1 MKSLLI
7 CLALLLPAALLPA
20 HAADDPARK
29 DGGAEFIKG
38 RLFPPE
44 LVMRHQAR
52 LNLTEKQR
60 ATIKNELKSFQS
72 RLAEVQWD
80 MLEAS
85 TGLDTAI
92 DALPVNREAV
102 MQQVE
107 RVLLAENRVKLL
119 HLEMLIAIKNAL
131 DAEQVAYLKSVPQE

>member
-1 MKSLLI
+1 MKPLLA
-7 CLALLLPAALLPA
+7 CLMLLLTVALTPA
-20 HAADDPARK
+20 HAADDAAK
-29 DGGAEFIKG
+29 KNGGAELIKG
-38 RLFPPE
+38 KLFPPE
-44 LVMRHQAR
+44 LIMRHNAR

-60 ATIKNELKSFQS
+60 STIKNELKNFQS
-72 RLAEVQWD
+72 RLAGVQWD

-92 DALPVNREAV
+92 DTLPVNRELV

-131 DAEQVAYLKSVPQE
+131 SPEQVAFLKSVPQE

>member
-1 MKSLLI
+1 MKPLLA
-7 CLALLLPAALLPA
+7 CLVLLMTVTLTPA
-20 HAADDPARK
+20 HAADEASKK

-38 RLFPPE
+38 KLFPPE
-44 LVMRHQAR
+44 LIMRNQAK

-60 ATIKNELKSFQS
+60 AAIKNELKSFQS

-92 DALPVNREAV
+92 DVLPVNRDAV
-102 MQQVE
+102 LQQVE

>member
-1 MKSLLI
+1 MKPFFA
-7 CLALLLPAALLPA
+7 CLMLLLTVALTPA
-20 HAADDPARK
+20 HAADDAAKK
-29 DGGAEFIKG
+29 DPGAEFIRGK
-38 RLFPPE
+38 LFPPE
-44 LVMRHQAR
+44 LIMRHNAK

-60 ATIKNELKSFQS
+60 STIKNELKTFQS

-92 DALPVNREAV
+92 DTLPVNREVV

-131 DAEQVAYLKSVPQE
+131 SPEQVAYLKSVPQE

>member
-1 MKSLLI
+1 MKPFFA
-7 CLALLLPAALLPA
+7 CLMLLLTVALTPA
-20 HAADDPARK
+20 HAADDATKK

-38 RLFPPE
+38 KLFPPE
-44 LVMRHQAR
+44 LIMRHNAR

-60 ATIKNELKSFQS
+60 STIKNELKNFQS
-72 RLAEVQWD
+72 KLAEVQWD

-92 DALPVNREAV
+92 DTLPVNRDAV

-131 DAEQVAYLKSVPQE
+131 SPEQVAFLKSVPQE

>member
-1 MKSLLI
+1 MKSVLT
-7 CLALLLPAALLPA
+7 CLMLLLTVALIPA
-20 HAADDPARK
+20 HAADDAAKK

-38 RLFPPE
+38 KLFPPE
-44 LVMRHQAR
+44 LIMRHNAK

-60 ATIKNELKSFQS
+60 STIKNELKNFQS

-92 DALPVNREAV
+92 DTLPVNREVV

-131 DAEQVAYLKSVPQE
+131 TPEQVAYLKSVPQE

>member
-1 MKSLLI
+1 MKSLLA
-7 CLALLLPAALLPA
+7 CLMLVLTLTLLPA
-20 HAADDPARK
+20 HAADESAKKDP
-29 DGGAEFIKG
+29 GAEFIKG
-38 RLFPPE
+38 KLFPPE
-44 LVMRHQAR
+44 LIMRHNAR

-60 ATIKNELKSFQS
+60 TAIKNELKTFQS
-72 RLAEVQWD
+72 KLAEVQWD

-92 DALPVNREAV
+92 DTLPVNRDAV

-131 DAEQVAYLKSVPQE
+131 NPEQVAYLKSVPHE

>member
-1 MKSLLI
+1 MKSLL
-7 CLALLLPAALLPA
+7 ASLLLLLTVTLLPA

-38 RLFPPE
+38 KLFPPE
-44 LVMRHQAR
+44 LIMRHQAK

-60 ATIKNELKSFQS
+60 STIKNELKNFQS

-92 DALPVNREAV
+92 DVLPVNREAV

>member
-1 MKSLLI
+1 MKPCFA
-7 CLALLLPAALLPA
+7 CLMLLLTVALTPA
-20 HAADDPARK
+20 HAADDAAKK
-29 DGGAEFIKG
+29 DGGAEFIRGK
-38 RLFPPE
+38 LFPPE
-44 LVMRHQAR
+44 LIMRHNAR

-60 ATIKNELKSFQS
+60 STIKIELKTFQS
-72 RLAEVQWD
+72 QLAEVQWD

-85 TGLDTAI
+85 TGLDTAF
-92 DALPVNREAV
+92 DTLPVNRDVV

-131 DAEQVAYLKSVPQE
+131 SPEQVAFLKSVPQE

>member
-1 MKSLLI
+1 MKPLLA
-7 CLALLLPAALLPA
+7 CLMLLLTVALTPA
-20 HAADDPARK
+20 HAADDAAKK
-29 DGGAEFIKG
+29 DAGAEFIKG
-38 RLFPPE
+38 KLFPPE
-44 LVMRHQAR
+44 LIMRHNAK

-60 ATIKNELKSFQS
+60 ATIKKELTTFQS
-72 RLAEVQWD
+72 KLAEVQWD

-92 DALPVNREAV
+92 DALPVNREVV

-107 RVLLAENRVKLL
+107 RVLLAENRIKLL

-131 DAEQVAYLKSVPQE
+131 DPEQVAYLKSVPQE

>member
-1 MKSLLI
+1 MKPLLA
-7 CLALLLPAALLPA
+7 CLVLLMTVTLTPA
-20 HAADDPARK
+20 HGADEASKK

-38 RLFPPE
+38 KLFPPE
-44 LVMRHQAR
+44 LIMRNQAK

-60 ATIKNELKSFQS
+60 AAIKNELKSFQS

-92 DALPVNREAV
+92 DVLPVNRDAV
-102 MQQVE
+102 LQQVE

>member
-1 MKSLLI
+1 MKSLLA
-7 CLALLLPAALLPA
+7 CLMLVLTVTLLPA
-20 HAADDPARK
+20 HAADESAKKDP
-29 DGGAEFIKG
+29 GAEFIKG
-38 RLFPPE
+38 KLFPPE
-44 LVMRHQAR
+44 LIMRHNAR

-60 ATIKNELKSFQS
+60 STIKNELKNFQS

-92 DALPVNREAV
+92 DTLPVNRDAV

-131 DAEQVAYLKSVPQE
+131 SPEQVAFLKSVPQE

>member
-1 MKSLLI
+1 MKSLLA
-7 CLALLLPAALLPA
+7 CLMLVLTLTLLPA
-20 HAADDPARK
+20 HAADESAKKDP
-29 DGGAEFIKG
+29 GAEFIKG
-38 RLFPPE
+38 KLFPPE
-44 LVMRHQAR
+44 LIMRHNAR

-60 ATIKNELKSFQS
+60 GAIKNELKNFQS
-72 RLAEVQWD
+72 KLAEVQWD

-92 DALPVNREAV
+92 DTLPVNRDAV

-131 DAEQVAYLKSVPQE
+131 NPEQVAYLKSVPQE

>member
-1 MKSLLI
+1 MKSVLT
-7 CLALLLPAALLPA
+7 CLMLLLTVALMPA
-20 HAADDPARK
+20 HAADDAAKK

-38 RLFPPE
+38 KLFPPE
-44 LVMRHQAR
+44 LIMRHNAK

-60 ATIKNELKSFQS
+60 STIKNELKNFQS

-92 DALPVNREAV
+92 DTLPVNREVV

-131 DAEQVAYLKSVPQE
+131 TPEQVAYLKSVPQE

>member
-1 MKSLLI
+1 MKSLLA
-7 CLALLLPAALLPA
+7 CLMLLLTATLLPA
-20 HAADDPARK
+20 HAVDDPARK

-38 RLFPPE
+38 KLFPPE
-44 LVMRHQAR
+44 LIMRHQAR
-52 LNLTEKQR
+52 LSLTEKQR
-60 ATIKNELKSFQS
+60 SSIKNELKNFQS

-92 DALPVNREAV
+92 DVLPVNREAV

-131 DAEQVAYLKSVPQE
+131 DAEQVAYLKAVPQE